1 MVNKP
6 RCVGYIGQWIKILEG
21 RGGKRC
27 DRRRKR
33 DSSTQYYNIIVGL
46 DSMWVDVEL
55 VTVAVYW
62 HRRRRDGNIT
72 I

>member
-1 MVNKP
+1 M
-6 RCVGYIGQWIKILEG
+6 VGYIGQWIKILEG

-27 DRRRKR
+27 DRRRER

-55 VTVAVYW
+55 VTVAVY
-62 HRRRRDGNIT
+62 
-72 I
+72 